1 MNNRVL
7 LTGEMFSFL
16 VQIDF
21 CFTKRDNRDEPVR
34 GQPLLMNEHYDQ
46 RSK

>member
-1 MNNRVL
+1 MNNCVL

-21 CFTKRDNRDEPVR
+21 CFTKQDNRDEPVR
-34 GQPLLMNEHYDQ
+34 GQPLLMNEPYDQ